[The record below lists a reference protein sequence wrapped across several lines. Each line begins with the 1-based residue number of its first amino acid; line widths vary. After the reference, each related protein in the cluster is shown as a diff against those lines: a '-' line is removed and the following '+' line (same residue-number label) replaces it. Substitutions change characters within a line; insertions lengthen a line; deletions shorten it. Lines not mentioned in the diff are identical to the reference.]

1 VDLKADPPTTVS
13 ELSKVLGVADREG
26 ARSRARLT
34 TAKAV
39 TRRRARAEV
48 GDGRLLQDGSG
59 WVADARGKLKA
70 GFEPDVFLA
79 LVRRAVD
86 GSKQYVAAATK
97 LRVLVC
103 E

>member
-1 VDLKADPPTTVS
+1 MAAEPVFLTV
-13 ELSKVLGVADREG
+13 ECR
-26 ARSRARLT
+26 
-34 TAKAV
+34 
-39 TRRRARAEV
+39 
-48 GDGRLLQDGSG
+48 
-59 WVADARGKLKA
+59 

-86 GSKQYVAAATK
+86 GSKQCVAAATK